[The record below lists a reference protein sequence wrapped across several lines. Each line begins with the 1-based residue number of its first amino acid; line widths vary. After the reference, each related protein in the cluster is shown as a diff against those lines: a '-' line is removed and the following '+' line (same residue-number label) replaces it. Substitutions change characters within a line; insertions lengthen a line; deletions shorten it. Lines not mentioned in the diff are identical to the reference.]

1 MTSIITT
8 LYEKLS
14 FRVLAVPLIIFSIEF
29 LIWAVLIRENVI
41 SGDWPLYRTCLFACF
56 SSLIITGFTFQ
67 NPEGSDFLKAA
78 AGLLGCLALGGL
90 IIIIY
95 YIGTLEFPIIT
106 AKMVWIFMMASFTSQ
121 LFTCL
126 MKSITD

>member
-1 MTSIITT
+1 
-8 LYEKLS
+8 
-14 FRVLAVPLIIFSIEF
+14 
-29 LIWAVLIRENVI
+29 
-41 SGDWPLYRTCLFACF
+41 
-56 SSLIITGFTFQ
+56 
-67 NPEGSDFLKAA
+67 SDFLKAA
-78 AGLLGCLALGGL
+78 AGLLGCLALGRL

-126 MKSITD
+126 MKSMTD

>member
-78 AGLLGCLALGGL
+78 AGLLGCLALG
-90 IIIIY
+90 IDNY
-95 YIGTLEFPIIT
+95 YLLYWHSQFPIIT
-106 AKMVWIFMMASFTSQ
+106 AKMVLDFHDGKLYVSAFHLPDEI
-121 LFTCL
+121 
-126 MKSITD
+126 DD

>member
-1 MTSIITT
+1 M
-8 LYEKLS
+8 
-14 FRVLAVPLIIFSIEF
+14 
-29 LIWAVLIRENVI
+29 
-41 SGDWPLYRTCLFACF
+41 SG
-56 SSLIITGFTFQ
+56 
-67 NPEGSDFLKAA
+67 
-78 AGLLGCLALGGL
+78 LGGL

-126 MKSITD
+126 MKSMTD